1 METQHQNV
9 TILHGNTVD
18 YEQLISA
25 SENEFDLSQACCR
38 LTATN
43 NYKYYAVMR
52 LPTDDE
58 DTLASICMVTNWP
71 INLIEEYDR
80 LELLK
85 DSPLFGHM
93 KTSTEPL
100 IFELPSL
107 NCNRIDG
114 KGEAAAELFEKFG
127 AKVGLCF
134 STRMPDGTVGAVIFV
149 GDRSHPSNAQI
160 LELHYFSNLLFSKA
174 DMFKSRSLDER
185 KQMTSRELNCL
196 QLTSEGMSIEEVSAV
211 SGMSAHTVS
220 LIMKSAARKLS
231 ASNRTHAVS
240 KALRIG
246 LIS

>member
-1 METQHQNV
+1 MEKFFSRKVFNFTESNTSFAGAGESGVVLETQHQNV

-100 IFELPSL
+100 IFELPE
-107 NCNRIDG
+107 NT
-114 KGEAAAELFEKFG
+114 G
-127 AKVGLCF
+127 A
-134 STRMPDGTVGAVIFV
+134 II
-149 GDRSHPSNAQI
+149 HQ
-160 LELHYFSNLLFSKA
+160 
-174 DMFKSRSLDER
+174 
-185 KQMTSRELNCL
+185 
-196 QLTSEGMSIEEVSAV
+196 
-211 SGMSAHTVS
+211 
-220 LIMKSAARKLS
+220 
-231 ASNRTHAVS
+231 
-240 KALRIG
+240 
-246 LIS
+246 